1 MDRSVEDV
9 AASLVREYLSRK
21 GLKRTI
27 VCMDEE
33 LPRTASSINTRTDLR
48 RILHLEILYKQNKAL
63 EVPYKS
69 MLEMIVKQ
77 RIESDGELR
86 TGGGGHER
94 QTVLSKKCVPES
106 EPAVRSPLR
115 VSDILDEERWERPK
129 TSHYSDAMRSPKH
142 EDSFPSNVLL
152 SSQPSKTNFTK
163 STKETVNEN
172 SSLDN
177 QKGSHQVPLS
187 PDSECSGSKTGLS
200 ETPRNKGSRPLRGM
214 MAGPIARSSQE
225 SNKKRQTRKV
235 CGSNPPQARNE
246 DSRDELFRGTAQ
258 LSPVEASR
266 RDCREAKAGLSDQ
279 TCGLTGMNYIN
290 SLEQR
295 EKGFNKVPQSERIQ
309 DVLSPVPKNVSAACM
324 DDLKISTMMLDDL
337 SVEEECGELSSTPVF
352 PSTTQISVN
361 QNTRPIDQDTATALK
376 ELLFGSC
383 LGCFNEEW
391 KAQSFTFSDVPGLT
405 YGIVQKKGG
414 PCGVLAS
421 VQACVLQHLLFENT
435 SRHSACQKLQASKA
449 EQTRCL
455 VIALAEILW
464 RAGGRKMATLA
475 ISSGR
480 QQFIP
485 GGRYKSDGIMEMLM
499 FKEVHNFEDLKLF
512 LENHIQQFE
521 FGPSGCILLTISAI
535 LSRSIKMVRTDFDVP
550 SNTLIGAHG
559 YCSQELVNLLLCGY
573 AVSNVFDDEIELDSG
588 NGNITLLKGIK
599 QQSDIGFLS
608 LFEHYN
614 ICKVGSYLKTPKF
627 PVWVVS
633 SESHFS
639 VLFCTCKE
647 LLSDRTLQHQFDLYY
662 YDGLANQQ
670 EEVRLSISTVTLR
683 DCSQDGHDDLIPP
696 LEHCIRTKWKDAVVN
711 WNETEPIL

>member
-77 RIESDGELR
+77 RIESDGASR
-86 TGGGGHER
+86 PGGGGHDR

-106 EPAVRSPLR
+106 EPVVRSPLR

-177 QKGSHQVPLS
+177 QKGSYQVPLS
-187 PDSECSGSKTGLS
+187 PDSECSGSKTGLC

-258 LSPVEASR
+258 LSPVEVSR
-266 RDCREAKAGLSDQ
+266 RDCREAKAGLSDH

-337 SVEEECGELSSTPVF
+337 SVEEECGELSSAPVF

-361 QNTRPIDQDTATALK
+361 QNTRPIDQDTAT
-376 ELLFGSC
+376 
-383 LGCFNEEW
+383 
-391 KAQSFTFSDVPGLT
+391 
-405 YGIVQKKGG
+405 
-414 PCGVLAS
+414 
-421 VQACVLQHLLFENT
+421 
-435 SRHSACQKLQASKA
+435 
-449 EQTRCL
+449 
-455 VIALAEILW
+455 
-464 RAGGRKMATLA
+464 
-475 ISSGR
+475 
-480 QQFIP
+480 
-485 GGRYKSDGIMEMLM
+485 LM

-512 LENHIQQFE
+512 LENHIQ
-521 FGPSGCILLTISAI
+521 
-535 LSRSIKMVRTDFDVP
+535 
-550 SNTLIGAHG
+550 
-559 YCSQELVNLLLCGY
+559 QELVNLLLCGY

-670 EEVRLSISTVTLR
+670 EEVRLSIYGKT
-683 DCSQDGHDDLIPP
+683 Q
-696 LEHCIRTKWKDAVVN
+696 W
-711 WNETEPIL
+711 